1 MKVLI
6 FSISIL
12 LSGITFSQ
20 SYQDSIIEMRVI
32 HMGELIDTATHIL
45 NQEEIDHF
53 EGLAYFE
60 VDSTYRMTAAF
71 TKNKGK
77 RFKMPTSTEREPI
90 YRRYGFVDFLVDG
103 KSQRLTVY
111 QNIALKKQKEYK
123 KHLFIPFRDATSGIE
138 SYGGGRYL
146 DVQIPSGKTLIV
158 DFNQVYNPYCVYS
171 HRYSCP
177 IPPEEN
183 TLTVPI
189 RAGEKVPVGYS
200 KEH

>member
-60 VDSTYRMTAAF
+60 VDSTYRKTAAF

-183 TLTVPI
+183 TLTVPF